1 MMIIKKIFR
10 GIFKVIKWTF
20 FIIVG
25 LLIVSTLYNLTLPK
39 KSKTVEY
46 LSAKEKAFIAEE
58 MNLQQKIGNDVW
70 PHWGDTLIPVMVY
83 NEKYAFLIGYPDPPA
98 GWFKIPNFELLGT
111 EWEVVN
117 SDDFEGSRY
126 YRQSL
131 PNPAITPENFTVK
144 VGDRWVSTIETKEYA
159 EIAFYNGFREELPP
173 VLNAIFP
180 YKIFWNI
187 LMRSADIYIGGMT
200 HESFHSFQGAKVPD
214 LLVEAERVAHLEK
227 DYPWHEIK
235 NAEGWEKEIDLLTKA
250 YYSENKAV
258 SLDFVS
264 QFLKSRKERRQKAN
278 LSVEIIQYEQK
289 REWLEGLAKYAELTI
304 GLKAWQ
310 DENYRN
316 VKAIDPVREFKNY
329 KTYAEFYK
337 QQIDEV
343 KRAAVRPSENRFYYS
358 GMLQAVMLDR
368 LLPEW
373 KKEAFS
379 KEVYLENLLEMSVNL
394 YSNYKLE

>member
-1 MMIIKKIFR
+1 MITIKKIFS
-10 GIFKVIKWTF
+10 GIFKVIKWAI

-25 LLIVSTLYNLTLPK
+25 LLIVSALYNLTLPK
-39 KSKTVEY
+39 KSKTIEI
-46 LSAKEKAFIAEE
+46 LSAKEKSFIAEE
-58 MNLQQKIGNDVW
+58 MNLQQKIGNEVW
-70 PHWGDTLIPVMVY
+70 PNWGDTLIPVMVY
-83 NEKYAFLIGYPDPPA
+83 NEKYAFLIGYPNPPV
-98 GWFKIPNFELLGT
+98 GWFKIPNYEALGT
-111 EWEVVN
+111 EWEMVN
-117 SDDFEGSRY
+117 SDDFAGATY
-126 YRQSL
+126 YRQPL

-159 EIAFYNGFREELPP
+159 EIAFYKGFREELPP

-180 YKIFWNI
+180 YKIFWN
-187 LMRSADIYIGGMT
+187 LFMGSAEKYIGGMA

-227 DYPWHEIK
+227 DYPWHEPK
-235 NAEGWEKEIDLLTKA
+235 NADGWEKEIDLLMKA
-250 YYSENKAV
+250 YYSENNAT
-258 SLDFVS
+258 SLEFVD
-264 QFLKSRKERRQKAN
+264 QFLESRKVRRQKSN
-278 LSVEIIQYEQK
+278 LSVEFIQYEQK

-316 VKAIDPVREFKNY
+316 IKEIDSVREFKNY
-329 KTYAEFYK
+329 KTYTDFYK

-373 KKEAFS
+373 KKEAFK
-379 KEVYLENLLEMSVNL
+379 KEVYLEYLLEMSVNI